1 MTRNFSQ
8 PIDFDDLCADDR
20 WLRRLARL
28 IVGDGADADDLVQDA
43 WNVALRQPESV
54 ARTRSWMAGILR
66 RLAMHRSRSILRR
79 RRHMAQLSAT
89 SAVAPAADN
98 QADLA
103 EARRA
108 LIDAIERLGEPG
120 RGLVLRRFFAGESIE
135 SIARERGQDAAVAR
149 SQLAR
154 AIGQLRQYLGTKDRS
169 FLAPLVVAM
178 PVAAHRASIATATR
192 VGGIIVSKKS
202 AAIAAAVV
210 GILSFAVFEF
220 MSGQSGT
227 DDRMTAEIPTSNAHA
242 EQPRR
247 RSATESSAQLPPAET
262 AEGAATQPF
271 ATTPAST
278 LVGTI
283 GGRVVD
289 ESGHPVAG
297 ASLRKV
303 RAFVEAPTDLAD
315 SAQPPQ
321 ARSDADGRFSIDLEP
336 HEAIVVVIASASG
349 YSAAE
354 SKPLPSGSF
363 VELRLR
369 RTASLYGRVTDEH
382 GSPVAGAD
390 IRFRTSS
397 WNTTISGGQTSAA
410 DGSFEFGD
418 LTLPPGNGNRG
429 ASLRVIADGFA
440 PYQEYLCA
448 ADLRQRTSAAAPKV
462 IRLSRGRHLEVL
474 VIDDDTEAACP
485 DAAVLLWVRDQSIPA
500 SSSPWRAGIAHA
512 PIRTLRTDGTGRL
525 VIDHIDWSSES
536 ESPLGITVTK
546 DSYAAVWRRIVAG
559 FVDPKIVVRLSRS
572 ATVRGRVVDLLGRPV
587 AHACVTITHPDD
599 DHSFFAEPRFQDF
612 GIGDVAW
619 TDALGYFSSSAAP
632 ASAKEERSVYVQ
644 AAGRGLYSERKLV
657 TVRAAG
663 TTNSGELRLAFSEP
677 PTQASTDVGRMLRGI
692 VVDRRGRPIPGA
704 TVASQSRQTP
714 NRAHTSF
721 DGTFALRVPSAS
733 ESAHDRAVLIRHPRF
748 AATVRELPADLG
760 GDPTQFV
767 LDDAAKLSGI
777 ARHVDGR
784 PVSGLTLRI
793 CDTSWTPA
801 ATDDGPPA
809 NVIENITTDADGRFG
824 LADAPSGPIE
834 ISYRRDRQASP
845 IRLTGL
851 RASDGEITI
860 TVPSDGASR

>member
-20 WLRRLARL
+20 WLRQLARL

-54 ARTRSWMAGILR
+54 ARTRSWLAGILR
-66 RLAMHRSRSILRR
+66 RLAMHRSRSISRR
-79 RRHMAQLSAT
+79 RRHMAQFSAT
-89 SAVAPAADN
+89 SALAPAADN

-178 PVAAHRASIATATR
+178 PVAAHRASMATATR

-220 MSGQSGT
+220 MSGQGGT

-247 RSATESSAQLPPAET
+247 RSATEASAQLPPAET
-262 AEGAATQPF
+262 AEGAATQPL
-271 ATTPAST
+271 ATTPAPT
-278 LVGTI
+278 IVGTV

-289 ESGHPVAG
+289 ESGQPIAG

-303 RAFVEAPTDLAD
+303 QAFVEGPTDLAD

-321 ARSDADGRFSIDLEP
+321 AQSDADGRFSIDLEP
-336 HEAIVVVIASASG
+336 YEAVVVVIAWASG

-363 VELRLR
+363 VDLRLR
-369 RTASLYGRVTDEH
+369 RTANIYGRVTDEQ

-397 WNTTISGGQTSAA
+397 WKTTLAKGTTSAA
-410 DGSFEFGD
+410 DGGFELGE
-418 LTLPPGNGNRG
+418 LALPPGNGNRG

-448 ADLRQRTSAAAPKV
+448 ADLRRNSTALAPKV
-462 IRLSRGRHLEVL
+462 IRLSRGRSLEVL
-474 VIDDDTEAACP
+474 VIDDDTEEACP
-485 DAAVLLWVRDQSIPA
+485 DALITVWMRDQSLPDFR
-500 SSSPWRAGIAHA
+500 SPWCAKFAHT
-512 PIRTLRTDGTGRL
+512 PIRTLRTDDTGRL
-525 VIDHIDWSSES
+525 VIEHIDGSAGS

-546 DSYAAVWRRIVAG
+546 KSYATAARRIVAG
-559 FVDPKIVVRLSRS
+559 YINPQIVVRLSRS
-572 ATVRGRVVDLLGRPV
+572 ATVRGRVIDLDGRPV
-587 AHACVTITHPDD
+587 AGACVTISHADD
-599 DHSFFAEPRFQDF
+599 DQAFFAEPRFQDF

-632 ASAKEERSVYVQ
+632 ASAKEERSVHVQ

-663 TTNSGELRLAFSEP
+663 TTDSGELRLAFSEP
-677 PTQASTDVGRMLRGI
+677 PTLASSDVGRMLRGI
-692 VVDRRGRPIPGA
+692 VVNRRGRPIPGA
-704 TVASQSRQTP
+704 TVASQSRRMP
-714 NRAHTSF
+714 NKAHTSF

-733 ESAHDRAVLIRHPRF
+733 ESAHDRAVLIRHPRL
-748 AATVRELPADLG
+748 AATVRELPADLD
-760 GDPTQFV
+760 GDPTRFV

-784 PVSGLTLRI
+784 PVSGLTLTI

-809 NVIENITTDADGRFG
+809 NVIENLTTDADGRFG

-845 IRLTGL
+845 VRLTGL

-860 TVPSDGASR
+860 TVPSNGASR